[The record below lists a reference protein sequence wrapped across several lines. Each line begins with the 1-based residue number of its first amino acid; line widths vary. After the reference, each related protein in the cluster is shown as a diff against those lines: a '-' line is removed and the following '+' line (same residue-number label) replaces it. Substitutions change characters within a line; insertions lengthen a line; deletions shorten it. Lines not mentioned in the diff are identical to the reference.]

1 VWVSF
6 FEIYGGRCQYLL
18 HRKRLTIRED
28 GAGEVQIV
36 DLEEVQPTTTEELLQ
51 IINKGN
57 SLRTTH
63 ATEMNDVSSRSHCI
77 CQITVRERGSTQ
89 LYGKLSLIDL
99 AGSERGQDTK
109 NHNRQ
114 RRMESSEINKSLLAL
129 KECFRYGYSC
139 SSFTCRNTAI
149 DDISADT
156 TEHWTAVVVA
166 LIFRFAQAS

>member
-1 VWVSF
+1 MWVSF
-6 FEIYGGRCQYLL
+6 FEIYGGRCQDLL

-36 DLEEVQPTTTEELLQ
+36 DLEEVQPSTTDELLQ

-63 ATEMNDVSSRSHCI
+63 ATEINDVSSRSHCI
-77 CQITVRERGSTQ
+77 CQITIREKGSTQ

-129 KECFRYGYSC
+129 KECFRYV
-139 SSFTCRNTAI
+139 F
-149 DDISADT
+149 
-156 TEHWTAVVVA
+156 AVHLRCTRYAVRRVC
-166 LIFRFAQAS
+166 